1 MHIHI
6 YYSIIKKNEMMSFAA
21 TWIDLE
27 NIILSEISQTEKDKY
42 YMLSVKKNTNEFIY
56 KIETDCRPGE
66 QIYSYQG
73 GGGRGV
79 H

>member
-42 YMLSVKKNTNEFIY
+42 YMLSVKK
-56 KIETDCRPGE
+56 KIQMNLFTE
-66 QIYSYQG
+66 
-73 GGGRGV
+73 
-79 H
+79 